1 MKTRPP
7 GDPRPLWANLRG
19 IIVLCAVALIGC
31 AELRA
36 QPAASQPA
44 ADAGYLR
51 IMSFNLRLGGPL
63 FDQMFYRLYAKH
75 QAPGRTTGD
84 DSRKYWTNRRQL
96 AFDVIR
102 RYRPDLIGLQEAFR
116 TQLDDLLKQFSQ
128 YSFVGT
134 GRFGGEQGEY
144 CPILYLTDRFK
155 LLEQGTFW
163 FSETPQTSGSIGWG
177 SKLPRTCTW
186 ARLIDKNTS
195 RAFYLY
201 NVHLDSGSQY
211 ARQRSIAL
219 LASRIHQRRH
229 SDPPVLTGDFNAGEN
244 NPVILYVKGL
254 RTDPGLEPQAVP
266 PPPRLIDT
274 FRLLHPHATN
284 VGTYHA
290 FKGTTTGPKID
301 YIFAP
306 PRTDVPEA
314 AIIHASHNGVHP
326 SDHFPVFA
334 RLRLPAKAPSR

>member
-1 MKTRPP
+1 MKTRHPA
-7 GDPRPLWANLRG
+7 DPRPLWANLRG
-19 IIVLCAVALIGC
+19 MIVLCAVALIGC
-31 AELRA
+31 AELPA

-51 IMSFNLRLGGPL
+51 VMSFNLRLGGPL

-116 TQLDDLLKQFSQ
+116 TQLDDLLNQFSQ

-144 CPILYLTDRFK
+144 CAILYLTDRFK

-163 FSETPQTSGSIGWG
+163 FSETPQTPGSIGWG

-211 ARQRSIAL
+211 ARQ
-219 LASRIHQRRH
+219 
-229 SDPPVLTGDFNAGEN
+229 
-244 NPVILYVKGL
+244 
-254 RTDPGLEPQAVP
+254 
-266 PPPRLIDT
+266 
-274 FRLLHPHATN
+274 
-284 VGTYHA
+284 
-290 FKGTTTGPKID
+290 
-301 YIFAP
+301 
-306 PRTDVPEA
+306 
-314 AIIHASHNGVHP
+314 
-326 SDHFPVFA
+326 
-334 RLRLPAKAPSR
+334 